1 MWHKHLAAV
10 DKHRQ
15 LILDAMAHIWRNPEP
30 GYREWKTQEYMR
42 AQFEA
47 LGYELVLAG
56 DVPGFYTVLDTGRP
70 GPEVLVLGELDSLII
85 PDHPEA
91 DRETG
96 AVHACGTAAADI

>member
-47 LGYELVLAG
+47 LGYKLVLAG
-56 DVPGFYTVLDTGRP
+56 DVPYIFVKHFYCNYYFSILKY
-70 GPEVLVLGELDSLII
+70 
-85 PDHPEA
+85 
-91 DRETG
+91 
-96 AVHACGTAAADI
+96 